1 MSLIRILAQI
11 WCLTREIGTW
21 IFGRRF
27 LGALFGLALVLAAS
41 PAQAADELI
50 LVAFGDSLTAGFGLE
65 DNDAFPTKLGSALRE
80 RGNKVRI
87 VNAGVSGDTT
97 SAGLARLDWTIP
109 ADADAVIVEL
119 GANDALRG
127 QDPKKAYAALD
138 QILTKLKAKNVAV
151 LLTGMEA
158 PRNMGP
164 EYVQAFNG
172 IYPRLAKKHGVALY
186 PFFLEGVA
194 TEPSLNQSDGVHPN
208 AEGVAVI
215 VDRILPT
222 VQGLLKQASDN
233 SW

>member
-1 MSLIRILAQI
+1 MNLGI
-11 WCLTREIGTW
+11 TRDIGTW

-27 LGALFGLALVLAAS
+27 RAALLSLSLVLAAS
-41 PAQAADELI
+41 PARAADELI

-65 DNDAFPTKLGSALRE
+65 DKDAFPTKLGSALRA
-80 RGNKVRI
+80 RGNNVSV

-127 QDPKKAYAALD
+127 QDPEKAYAALD
-138 QILTKLKAKNVAV
+138 HILTKLKAKNVAV

-164 EYVQAFNG
+164 EYVQAFNS

-194 TEPSLNQSDGVHPN
+194 TEPSLNQTDGIHPN

-215 VDRILPT
+215 VERILPS